1 MLLLVARIDRR
12 PARRLALS
20 LLLGMILAAAAPV
33 DAEVTRFRIQPEA
46 SELTF
51 HATSRLMNADGRFSG
66 FTGDVTVD
74 PADLTTARVA
84 VSVEAT
90 TLDTGITRRDRHL
103 RSEDFFH
110 VEKFPTITFESLRVE
125 GAGPRLL
132 VVGRLTLRGVTREV
146 RVPVDV
152 SVAGKRLE
160 ARGQFDIKRTDHG
173 LNYDSTLNPIG
184 EQVRIAFAFRGQA
197 P

>member
-1 MLLLVARIDRR
+1 MLRIARVDRGRGLV
-12 PARRLALS
+12 LGLV
-20 LLLGMILAAAAPV
+20 LLLGMILAAAAPLH
-33 DAEVTRFRIQPEA
+33 AEVTRFRIQPEA

-51 HATSRLMNADGRFSG
+51 HATSRLMNADGRFSR
-66 FTGDVTVD
+66 FAGDVAVD
-74 PADLTTARVA
+74 PADLTTARVT

-90 TLDTGITRRDRHL
+90 TLDTGITMRDRHL

-110 VEKFPTITFESLRVE
+110 VSKFPAITFESLRVE
-125 GAGPRLL
+125 GAGRRLL

-152 SVAGKRLE
+152 TIAGKRLE
-160 ARGQFDIKRTDHG
+160 ARGQFDVKRTDHG
-173 LNYDSTLNPIG
+173 MTYHSAMNPIG